1 MELEKTVIDDKQMLF
16 ELPQEA
22 GQMQIIKGKLIEAKD
37 NTVLLTIKKGQLL
50 SVADEKT
57 FDDKQ
62 EYDRLIIL
70 TPPWEI
76 MAPYLA
82 AYYQEKYQL
91 SNASNAPIV
100 IPQELQ
106 QGVAVCA
113 EPFDCLI
120 DFLGYVSTSKKET
133 KAVKKGSK
141 PRHKW
146 SKELQDEP
154 FMVDYQGSTA
164 TVYWQKRN
172 EVRIEKGATLRQEVP
187 LNKDGSVGFSARLAE
202 KIRQENQ
209 SAIKEGRT
217 IEDVVLK
224 SVNEVGMFLYYG
236 GPMAGFN

>member
-16 ELPQEA
+16 ELPKEA
-22 GQMQIIKGKLIEAKD
+22 GQLQIVKGKLIETKD
-37 NTVLLTIKKGQLL
+37 NTVLLAIKEGQLL

-62 EYDRLIIL
+62 EYDRLMIL

-133 KAVKKGSK
+133 KAVKKGVS
-141 PRHKW
+141 
-146 SKELQDEP
+146 L
-154 FMVDYQGSTA
+154 VING
-164 TVYWQKRN
+164 QKN
-172 EVRIEKGATLRQEVP
+172 YKMNP
-187 LNKDGSVGFSARLAE
+187 LWW
-202 KIRQENQ
+202 I
-209 SAIKEGRT
+209 IKEVQQRSIGRNAT
-217 IEDVVLK
+217 RFELK
-224 SVNEVGMFLYYG
+224 KALLCVKRFL
-236 GPMAGFN
+236 